1 MTDQQL
7 YRIMRRVLIDS
18 MKPGEE
24 RAGED
29 NSPVFAPSR
38 RHKRRMRAMLANPSG
53 WLRGR
58 ERPLWRQAVRR
69 AAVFL
74 VVCGMP
80 LAGVM
85 AFSPAARTAMVRWVV
100 ERSGDGIRYTYS
112 GEQSPETLPQYEI
125 TALPEGFVET
135 ERDVLPGRVDV
146 IYENPSGDVI
156 WLSYVFMRQGALTS
170 FDTTDANAFDV
181 TVNQLPGIFF
191 EARTPGNLNTLRWI
205 DPDLNMHFIVD
216 GCFDLDVLLHIA
228 ESISLCKTPN

>member
-1 MTDQQL
+1 MTDQEL
-7 YRIMRRVLIDS
+7 DRIMRRVLIDS

-74 VVCGMP
+74 VVCGMT
-80 LAGVM
+80 LAGAM

>member
-1 MTDQQL
+1 MTDQEL
-7 YRIMRRVLIDS
+7 DRIMRRVLIDS

-74 VVCGMP
+74 VVCGMT

-85 AFSPAARTAMVRWVV
+85 AFSPAARMAMVRWVV

>member
-1 MTDQQL
+1 MTDQEL
-7 YRIMRRVLIDS
+7 DRIMRRVLIDS

-74 VVCGMP
+74 VVCGMT

-85 AFSPAARTAMVRWVV
+85 AFSPAARMAMVRWVV
-100 ERSGDGIRYTYS
+100 ERSGNDIDYVYS
-112 GEQSPETLPQYEI
+112 GEQSPEALPQYHGAAGGVCGDGAGCSAGI
-125 TALPEGFVET
+125 G
-135 ERDVLPGRVDV
+135 
-146 IYENPSGDVI
+146 SGDI
-156 WLSYVFMRQGALTS
+156 RKRERRYSLFGLYLYAPGGADQ
-170 FDTTDANAFDV
+170 FRHI
-181 TVNQLPGIFF
+181 G
-191 EARTPGNLNTLRWI
+191 R
-205 DPDLNMHFIVD
+205 
-216 GCFDLDVLLHIA
+216 GCL
-228 ESISLCKTPN
+228 

>member
-1 MTDQQL
+1 MTDQEL
-7 YRIMRRVLIDS
+7 DRIMRRVLIDS

-74 VVCGMP
+74 VVCGMT
-80 LAGVM
+80 LAGAM
-85 AFSPAARTAMVRWVV
+85 AFSPAARMAMVRWVV
-100 ERSGDGIRYTYS
+100 ERSGNDIDYVYS
-112 GEQSPETLPQYEI
+112 GEQSPEALPQYEI

-135 ERDVLPGRVDV
+135 ERDIMPGLVDV
-146 IYENPSGDVI
+146 IYENESGDI
-156 WLSYVFMRQGALTS
+156 LYLDYVYMQQGALRS
-170 FDTTDANAFDV
+170 FDTRDAEAFDV
-181 TVNQLPGIFF
+181 TVGQLSGTFF
-191 EARTPGNLNTLRWI
+191 KARTPGNMNTLRWI
-205 DPDLNMHFIVD
+205 DPDLNIHFSVD
-216 GCFDLDVLLHIA
+216 GCFDLDDLLHIA
-228 ESISLCKTPN
+228 ESVSLCKTPN

>member
-1 MTDQQL
+1 MTDQEL
-7 YRIMRRVLIDS
+7 DRIMRRVLIDS
-18 MKPGEE
+18 MKSGEE

-74 VVCGMP
+74 VVCGMT

-85 AFSPAARTAMVRWVV
+85 AFSPATRTAMVRWVV

>member
-1 MTDQQL
+1 MTDQEL
-7 YRIMRRVLIDS
+7 DRIMRRVLIDS

-74 VVCGMP
+74 VVCGMT

-135 ERDVLPGRVDV
+135 ERDVLPGLVDV
-146 IYENPSGDVI
+146 IYESPSGDVI

>member
-1 MTDQQL
+1 MTDQEL
-7 YRIMRRVLIDS
+7 DRIMRRVLIDS

-74 VVCGMP
+74 VVCGMT

-156 WLSYVFMRQGALTS
+156 WLSYVFMRQRALTS

>member
-1 MTDQQL
+1 MTDQEL
-7 YRIMRRVLIDS
+7 DRIMRRVLIDS

-74 VVCGMP
+74 VVCGMT

-100 ERSGDGIRYTYS
+100 ERSGNDIDYVYS
-112 GEQSPETLPQYEI
+112 GEQSPEALPQYEI
-125 TALPEGFVET
+125 KALPEGFVET

>member
-1 MTDQQL
+1 MTDQEL
-7 YRIMRRVLIDS
+7 DRIMRRVLIDS
-18 MKPGEE
+18 MKSGEE

-69 AAVFL
+69 AAVCL
-74 VVCGMP
+74 VVCGMT
-80 LAGVM
+80 LAGAM

-100 ERSGDGIRYTYS
+100 ERPGNDIDYVYS
-112 GEQSPETLPQYEI
+112 GEQSTEPLPQYEI

-228 ESISLCKTPN
+228 ESVSLCKTPN

>member
-1 MTDQQL
+1 MTDQEL
-7 YRIMRRVLIDS
+7 DRIMRRVLIDS
-18 MKPGEE
+18 MKSGEE

-58 ERPLWRQAVRR
+58 DRPLWRQAVRR

-74 VVCGMP
+74 VVCGMT

-85 AFSPAARTAMVRWVV
+85 AFSPATRTAMVRWVV